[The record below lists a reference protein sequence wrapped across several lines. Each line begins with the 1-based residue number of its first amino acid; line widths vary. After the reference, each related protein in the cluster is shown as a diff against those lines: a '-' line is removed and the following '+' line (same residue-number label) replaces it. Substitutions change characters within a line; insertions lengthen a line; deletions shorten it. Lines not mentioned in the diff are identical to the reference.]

1 MLSSSAAVGEAS
13 QSARP
18 PAPARTNED
27 AAAVT
32 VMADVPLTVSDV
44 AVMVAAPAVTPL
56 TNPLLVTVS
65 TAVLLD
71 AQLTVRPA
79 SALPLASL
87 GVSVSCTGCPVETDA
102 EAGVTATEA
111 TGTCTTVMADVPLCA
126 SLVAV
131 IVAAPASFP
140 VTSPLALTVAAAVLL
155 DTQVTVRPVRVL
167 PFASLRV
174 AVSCTVWPSFTLA
187 DAGATATEATAT
199 CTTVMA
205 AVPLCPSE
213 VAVIVVEPASFAVT
227 SPLELTV
234 AAAVLLEVH
243 VTTRPDSGLP
253 FASFGVAVSCT
264 VCPTCTLADAGLTA
278 TDATGT
284 LLTVILDE
292 PLCPSEVAV
301 IVATPAATPDTTP
314 LELTVATAVLL
325 LDQLMTRPES
335 GVPLA
340 SFGVAVRGTVCP
352 TCTLADAGV
361 TATVAT
367 GALLTVML
375 ALPLWPSLVAVMVAE
390 PVATAVTSP
399 LELTVATA
407 PFELVHATLRPVSG
421 VPFASFGL
429 AASCTVPPVGRLVA
443 AGVTATDAP
452 GTVVTVIVA
461 VPLWPSLVAVIVA
474 EPAAALVTSPP
485 AFTVA
490 TALLPLTH
498 VTTRPESG
506 LPLASLGVAAS
517 CTVCP
522 ACTVADAG
530 VTATDATGTGAGLTV
545 IAAPPLLPSDTAVI
559 VAEPA
564 ATPVTSPL
572 AFTVATDGLLL
583 DQPITRP
590 DSALP
595 FASLG
600 VAASCTVC
608 PACSVADAGVT
619 ATDATGTIATATAAV
634 PVLPSEVAVIVA
646 EPTATA
652 VTRPLA
658 VTGATAM
665 LLLAHVTTRPAS
677 GLPLVSCG
685 VAANWTVWLTC
696 SAADAGDTAT
706 DATAT
711 GQRTAILAVS
721 DRQPGLLL
729 AISR

>member
-13 QSARP
+13 QSAMS
-18 PAPARTNED
+18 PAPTRTNED

-32 VMADVPLTVSDV
+32 VIADVPLTVSDV

-87 GVSVSCTGCPVETDA
+87 GVAVSCTVCPVETDA

-213 VAVIVVEPASFAVT
+213 VAVIVVEPASSAVTATVATGTGVTVILAVPLCPSLVAVIVAAPVATAVT
-227 SPLELTV
+227 SPVEFTLAV
-234 AAAVLLEVH
+234 AVLLLDQLMV
-243 VTTRPDSGLP
+243 RPESGLP

-264 VCPTCTLADAGLTA
+264 VCPTCTLADAGATA
-278 TDATGT
+278 TD
-284 LLTVILDE
+284 
-292 PLCPSEVAV
+292 
-301 IVATPAATPDTTP
+301 
-314 LELTVATAVLL
+314 
-325 LDQLMTRPES
+325 
-335 GVPLA
+335 
-340 SFGVAVRGTVCP
+340 
-352 TCTLADAGV
+352 
-361 TATVAT
+361 AT

-421 VPFASFGL
+421 VPFASFGI
-429 AASCTVPPVGRLVA
+429 AVSCTVPPVGRLVA
-443 AGVTATDAP
+443 AGVTATDAT

-658 VTGATAM
+658 VTGATAV

-721 DRQPGLLL
+721 DRQPG
-729 AISR
+729 